1 MPLVLSGMAS
11 LNATASLLPLSNH
24 RERLTCAS
32 SPPLVWKQSRRVVS
46 VSLLLSRL
54 ILLPNDAMAS
64 SLIDKYVKRKRL
76 DPLEAY
82 VPPVILA
89 QLQFQDLEKI
99 LSVEKPE
106 FEACRSVLRSGP
118 ASSLRVNIR
127 AVAQYASDAGYS
139 QTATNDVDRCLRALE
154 EMDSLFLRA
163 SRKDPNATVELMK
176 SQLGTALTALDRQFL
191 LKFLIKGKLWLK
203 CTDHHSK
210 KTTVFHQTPLRYSI
224 SSQYCETDFY
234 YPDTLLFPCVYL
246 SSYIVN
252 LN

>member
-1 MPLVLSGMAS
+1 MPVVLSEMAS
-11 LNATASLLPLSNH
+11 LNATASLPLSNH
-24 RERLTCAS
+24 HRQRLTCAS
-32 SPPLVWKQSRRVVS
+32 SSSPLVWKQSRRVISVS
-46 VSLLLSRL
+46 VSFLLSRL
-54 ILLPNDAMAS
+54 LLFPNDAMAS

-99 LSVEKPE
+99 LSVDKPE

-139 QTATNDVDRCLRALE
+139 QTASNDVDRCLRALE

-176 SQLGTALTALDRQFL
+176 SQLGTALTALDSL
-191 LKFLIKGKLWLK
+191 LQTVPSEVLDKGKAMVEVYRSPFEEDSASDSAEIQQL
-203 CTDHHSK
+203 
-210 KTTVFHQTPLRYSI
+210 QSI
-224 SSQYCETDFY
+224 
-234 YPDTLLFPCVYL
+234 L
-246 SSYIVN
+246 
-252 LN
+252 

>member
-1 MPLVLSGMAS
+1 MPVVLSGMAS
-11 LNATASLLPLSNH
+11 LNATASLLPLSKH

-32 SPPLVWKQSRRVVS
+32 SSPLVWKKQSRRVIS
-46 VSLLLSRL
+46 VSFLLSRL
-54 ILLPNDAMAS
+54 LLLPNDAMAS

-139 QTATNDVDRCLRALE
+139 QTASSDVDRCLRALE

-176 SQLGTALTALDRQFL
+176 SQLGTALTALDSL
-191 LKFLIKGKLWLK
+191 LQTVPSEVLDKGKAMVEVYRSPFEEDNVSSDSTEIQQL
-203 CTDHHSK
+203 
-210 KTTVFHQTPLRYSI
+210 QSI
-224 SSQYCETDFY
+224 
-234 YPDTLLFPCVYL
+234 L
-246 SSYIVN
+246 
-252 LN
+252 

>member
-11 LNATASLLPLSNH
+11 LNATASLPISNH
-24 RERLTCAS
+24 RQRLTCAS
-32 SPPLVWKQSRRVVS
+32 SSPLVVKQSRRVIS
-46 VSLLLSRL
+46 VSFLLSR
-54 ILLPNDAMAS
+54 LLPNDAMAS

-139 QTATNDVDRCLRALE
+139 QTASNDVDRCLRALE

-176 SQLGTALTALDRQFL
+176 SQLGTALTALDSL
-191 LKFLIKGKLWLK
+191 LQTVPSEVLDKGKAMVEVYRSPFEEGNVSDSPEIQQL
-203 CTDHHSK
+203 
-210 KTTVFHQTPLRYSI
+210 QSI
-224 SSQYCETDFY
+224 
-234 YPDTLLFPCVYL
+234 L
-246 SSYIVN
+246 
-252 LN
+252 

>member
-1 MPLVLSGMAS
+1 MIS
-11 LNATASLLPLSNH
+11 
-24 RERLTCAS
+24 
-32 SPPLVWKQSRRVVS
+32 VS
-46 VSLLLSRL
+46 VSFLLSRL
-54 ILLPNDAMAS
+54 LLLPNDAMAS

-99 LSVEKPE
+99 LSVDKPE

-139 QTATNDVDRCLRALE
+139 QTASNDVDRCLRALE

-176 SQLGTALTALDRQFL
+176 SQLGTALTALDSL
-191 LKFLIKGKLWLK
+191 LQTVPSEVLDKGKAMVEVYRSPFEEDNASDSAEIQQL
-203 CTDHHSK
+203 
-210 KTTVFHQTPLRYSI
+210 QSI
-224 SSQYCETDFY
+224 
-234 YPDTLLFPCVYL
+234 L
-246 SSYIVN
+246 
-252 LN
+252 